1 MAGKHKHFSSA
12 DSLLRS
18 DQSKLQVLYVL
29 VVKKVNKNIT
39 FSYFYDLLYRA
50 WMHDSLSAVWNKGW
64 SMNIMAIY
72 MAFNSTIMCYIRL

>member
-29 VVKKVNKNIT
+29 VIKKVNKNIT
-39 FSYFYDLLYRA
+39 FSYFYDLLHRA
-50 WMHDSLSAVWNKGW
+50 
-64 SMNIMAIY
+64 
-72 MAFNSTIMCYIRL
+72 

>member
-29 VVKKVNKNIT
+29 VIKKVNKYIT
-39 FSYFYDLLYRA
+39 SSYFYDLLHRA
-50 WMHDSLSAVWNKGW
+50 WLSLSAVCNKGW
-64 SMNIMAIY
+64 SINIMAI
-72 MAFNSTIMCYIRL
+72 